1 MFLLGKY
8 IILHQV
14 FHFLFF
20 FFYTLFPHILKQVV
34 HGNIWRQKRKEKYHE
49 GEIDDKTYM
58 CT

>member
-14 FHFLFF
+14 FHFLLN
-20 FFYTLFPHILKQVV
+20 TLFPHILKQVV